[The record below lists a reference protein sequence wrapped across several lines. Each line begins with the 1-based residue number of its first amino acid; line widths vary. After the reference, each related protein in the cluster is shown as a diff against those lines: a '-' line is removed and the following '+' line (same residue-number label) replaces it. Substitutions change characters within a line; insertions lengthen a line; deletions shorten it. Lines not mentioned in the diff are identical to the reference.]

1 MKLILPLL
9 GMTMSVMVATA
20 VFPKQANAQ
29 LLNVK
34 PWHGYYPE
42 MNDNYPLSFV
52 AFKGWLIPKPHVFV
66 RTWPT
71 HYYVELGALPVSDA
85 EAYAGETKTGLL
97 RIVARL
103 LEQSKMKSR
112 SEETTRIKSNKELEQ
127 AIEQRLFQARSDELP
142 DIYGLANRF
151 IRLYD
156 KIRQLEQVE
165 QTTPIK
171 KILQQE
177 ADDLLLRFLMV
188 NLLQT
193 DHGEKVEAFAM
204 IHAELTKL
212 SGETDYTFQKVS
224 HFNRYGN
231 DQVHPYA
238 FLSR

>member
-1 MKLILPLL
+1 
-9 GMTMSVMVATA
+9 MSVMVATA

-42 MNDNYPLSFV
+42 MNDSYPLSFV

-71 HYYVELGALPVSDA
+71 HYYVELGALPASDA

-103 LEQSKMKSR
+103 LEQSRMKSR

>member
-42 MNDNYPLSFV
+42 MNDSYPLSFV

-97 RIVARL
+97 RIAARL

-156 KIRQLEQVE
+156 KILQLEQVE
-165 QTTPIK
+165 QTAPIK

-193 DHGEKVEAFAM
+193 DHGEKLEAFAA
-204 IHAELTKL
+204 IGKALNELN
-212 SGETDYTFQKVS
+212 GETDYTIQKIQYYRIYAHNANQS
-224 HFNRYGN
+224 YG
-231 DQVHPYA
+231 
-238 FLSR
+238 FLKE